1 MASEYDV
8 IVIGAGPTGENVADR
23 AVRGGLTAAIV
34 EAELVGGECSYW
46 ACMPSKALL
55 RPADVV
61 AEAGAVRGVAG
72 ARLNPA
78 EVLARRD
85 SFAHGWK
92 DDDQVEWLT
101 GAKIDLFRGHGR
113 IAGERLVTVGDTS
126 LRARQAVVI
135 ATGTRAV
142 VLDSLAGVNPWT
154 SREATS
160 AHAVPGRLAIVG
172 GGVVGCE
179 MAAAWSALCSEVTL
193 ISHGRL
199 LDRLPEFAGDFVAAG
214 LRDAGVDVRIGVDA
228 TGATRAGGTRGTND
242 AGAGAGDGGA
252 GGAGEAGAGD
262 GGAGGAGDASAGDAS
277 AGDAGV
283 ASAGVAGA
291 VAGGGAVT
299 LTLSDGSSIEADE
312 VLSAVGRSPHTGDIG
327 LETVGLTPG
336 SWLDVDDTMRVTA
349 VHGGWLYAA
358 GDVNHLALLTHMGK
372 YQARVCGDAIA
383 ARAGDREPTVRDVSS
398 KTCVPQVIFT
408 IPEVAAVGLTAEQA
422 EAAGRRVRTVEY
434 EIGNVAGAKLFADEY
449 QGHAQMVVDEDRRT
463 IVGMTLAGH
472 GVGETIHA
480 ATIAVAGEVPLE
492 RLWHAVP
499 SYPTI
504 SEIWLRLLE
513 TYGL

>member
-1 MASEYDV
+1 MADETYDV

-23 AVRGGLTAAIV
+23 AVKGGLTAVIV

-92 DDDQVEWLT
+92 DDGQVEWLT
-101 GAKIDLFRGHGR
+101 GAKIDLVRGHGR
-113 IAGERLVTVGDTS
+113 IASERLVQVGDLS
-126 LRARQAVVI
+126 LHARQAVVI

-142 VLDSLAGVNPWT
+142 VLDSLAGVDPWT

-160 AHAVPGRLAIVG
+160 AHAVPGRLVIVG

-179 MAAAWSALCSEVTL
+179 MAAAWSALCAEVTL
-193 ISHGRL
+193 ISRGPL
-199 LDRLPEFAGDFVAAG
+199 LERLPGFAGDFVAAG
-214 LRDAGVDVRIGVDA
+214 LRDAGVDVRIGIDV
-228 TGATRAGGTRGTND
+228 TGATRAGGTRGTSD
-242 AGAGAGDGGA
+242 SGGAGAVGGT
-252 GGAGEAGAGD
+252 
-262 GGAGGAGDASAGDAS
+262 
-277 AGDAGV
+277 
-283 ASAGVAGA
+283 
-291 VAGGGAVT
+291 VT
-299 LTLSDGSSIEADE
+299 LELSDGSSIEADE

-327 LETVGLTPG
+327 LETVGLSPG
-336 SWLDVDDTMRVTA
+336 SWLDVDDTMRVTG
-349 VHGGWLYAA
+349 VDGGWLYAA

-383 ARAGDREPTVRDVSS
+383 ARARDRELGRPPRVVRDTSS

-408 IPEVAAVGLTAEQA
+408 IPEVAAVGLTAE
-422 EAAGRRVRTVEY
+422 EAAAAGHRVRTVEY
-434 EIGNVAGAKLFADEY
+434 EIGDVAGAKLFADGY

-480 ATIAVAGEVPLE
+480 ATIAIAGQVPLE

>member
-1 MASEYDV
+1 MADETYDV

-23 AVRGGLTAAIV
+23 AIRGGLTAAIV

-92 DDDQVEWLT
+92 DDSQVEWLT

-113 IAGERLVTVGDTS
+113 IAGERLVTVGEVS
-126 LRARQAVVI
+126 LHARQAVVI

-160 AHAVPGRLAIVG
+160 AHAVPGRLVIVG

-179 MAAAWSALCSEVTL
+179 MAAAWSALCAEVTL
-193 ISHGRL
+193 ISRGPL
-199 LDRLPEFAGDFVAAG
+199 LDRLPDFAGDCVAAG
-214 LRDAGVDVRIGVDA
+214 LREAGVDVRIGVDV
-228 TGATRAGGTRGTND
+228 TGATRGGGTSGTID
-242 AGAGAGDGGA
+242 S
-252 GGAGEAGAGD
+252 
-262 GGAGGAGDASAGDAS
+262 GDASASD
-277 AGDAGV
+277 
-283 ASAGVAGA
+283 
-291 VAGGGAVT
+291 GGGTVT
-299 LTLSDGSSIEADE
+299 LTLSDGSSVEADE
-312 VLSAVGRSPHTGDIG
+312 VLSAVGRSAHTGDIG
-327 LETVGLTPG
+327 LETVGLAPG
-336 SWLDVDDTMRVTA
+336 SWLDVDDTMGVTG
-349 VHGGWLYAA
+349 VDGGWLYAA

-383 ARAGDREPTVRDVSS
+383 ARAGGREPTVRDRSS

-408 IPEVAAVGLTAEQA
+408 IPEVAAVGLTAQEA
-422 EAAGRRVRTVEY
+422 EAAGRRVRVVEY
-434 EIGNVAGAKLFADEY
+434 DIGHVAGAKLFADEY
-449 QGHAQMVVDEDRRT
+449 RGHAQMVVDEDRRT

-480 ATIAVAGEVPLE
+480 ATIAVAGEVTLD

>member
-1 MASEYDV
+1 MADETYDV

-23 AVRGGLTAAIV
+23 AIRGGLTAAIV

-92 DDDQVEWLT
+92 DDSQVEWLT

-113 IAGERLVTVGDTS
+113 IAGERLVTVGDVS
-126 LRARQAVVI
+126 LHARQAVVI

-160 AHAVPGRLAIVG
+160 AHAVPGRLVIVG

-193 ISHGRL
+193 ISRGPL
-199 LDRLPEFAGDFVAAG
+199 LERLPDFAGEFVAAG
-214 LRDAGVDVRIGVDA
+214 LRDAGVDVRIGVDVTA
-228 TGATRAGGTRGTND
+228 ASRAARTGD
-242 AGAGAGDGGA
+242 ASAD
-252 GGAGEAGAGD
+252 
-262 GGAGGAGDASAGDAS
+262 AGDASADGS
-277 AGDAGV
+277 AGAAGAGEVDAGG
-283 ASAGVAGA
+283 AGVGAG
-291 VAGGGAVT
+291 VGGGAVT
-299 LTLSDGSSIEADE
+299 LTLSDGSSIEADQ
-312 VLSAVGRSPHTGDIG
+312 VLSAVGRSAHTGDIG
-327 LETVGLTPG
+327 LETVGLAPG
-336 SWLDVDDTMRVTA
+336 SWLDVDDTMRVTG
-349 VHGGWLYAA
+349 VDGGWLYAA

-383 ARAGDREPTVRDVSS
+383 ARAGGREPTVRDRSS

-408 IPEVAAVGLTAEQA
+408 IPEVAAVGLTAREA
-422 EAAGRRVRTVEY
+422 EAAGRRVRVVEY
-434 EIGNVAGAKLFADEY
+434 EIGSVAGAKLFADEY
-449 QGHAQMVVDEDRRT
+449 RGRAQMVVDEDRRT
-463 IVGMTLAGH
+463 IVGMTLTGH

-480 ATIAVAGEVPLE
+480 ATIAVAGEVTLD

>member
-1 MASEYDV
+1 MADETYDV

-23 AVRGGLTAAIV
+23 AVRGGLTAVIV

-85 SFAHGWK
+85 SFAHGWN
-92 DDDQVEWLT
+92 DDGQVEWLT
-101 GAKIDLFRGHGR
+101 GAKIDLIRGHGR
-113 IAGERLVTVGDTS
+113 IAGERLVTVGDLS
-126 LRARQAVVI
+126 LHARQAVVI

-160 AHAVPGRLAIVG
+160 AHAVPGRLVIVG

-193 ISHGRL
+193 ISHGPL
-199 LDRLPEFAGDFVAAG
+199 LERLPEFAGEFVAAG
-214 LRDAGVDVRIGVDA
+214 LREAGVDVRIGVDA
-228 TGATRAGGTRGTND
+228 TGATRA
-242 AGAGAGDGGA
+242 DGK
-252 GGAGEAGAGD
+252 
-262 GGAGGAGDASAGDAS
+262 
-277 AGDAGV
+277 
-283 ASAGVAGA
+283 
-291 VAGGGAVT
+291 VT
-299 LTLSDGSSIEADE
+299 LTLSDGSSVEADE
-312 VLSAVGRSPHTGDIG
+312 VLSAVGRSAQTGDIG
-327 LETVGLTPG
+327 LETVGLAPG
-336 SWLDVDDTMRVTA
+336 SWLEVDDTMRVTA
-349 VHGGWLYAA
+349 VEGGWLYAA

-383 ARAGDREPTVRDVSS
+383 ARARDREPTVRDTASR
-398 KTCVPQVIFT
+398 TCVPQVIFT
-408 IPEVAAVGLTAEQA
+408 IPEVAAVGLTAREA
-422 EAAGRRVRTVEY
+422 EAAGRRVRVVEY
-434 EIGNVAGAKLFADEY
+434 ELGNVAGAKLFADQY

-463 IVGMTLAGH
+463 IVGLTLAGH
-472 GVGETIHA
+472 GVGEIIHS

>member
-1 MASEYDV
+1 MADETYDV

-23 AVRGGLTAAIV
+23 AVRGGLTAVVV

-92 DDDQVEWLT
+92 DDSQVEWLT
-101 GAKIDLFRGHGR
+101 GAKIDLVRGEGR
-113 IAGERLVTVGDTS
+113 IAGERLVTVGDLS
-126 LRARQAVVI
+126 LHARQAVVI

-160 AHAVPGRLAIVG
+160 AHAVPGRLVIVG

-179 MAAAWSALCSEVTL
+179 MAAAWSALCAEVTL
-193 ISHGRL
+193 ISRGPL
-199 LDRLPEFAGDFVAAG
+199 LERLPDFAGEFVAAG
-214 LRDAGVDVRIGVDA
+214 LREAGVDVRIGVDV
-228 TGATRAGGTRGTND
+228 TGASRAGGTND
-242 AGAGAGDGGA
+242 AGDAGDAGA
-252 GGAGEAGAGD
+252 GGAG
-262 GGAGGAGDASAGDAS
+262 
-277 AGDAGV
+277 AGV
-283 ASAGVAGA
+283 GT
-291 VAGGGAVT
+291 VT
-299 LTLSDGSSIEADE
+299 LRLSDGSSIEADE
-312 VLSAVGRSPHTGDIG
+312 VLSAVGRSAHTGDIG
-327 LETVGLTPG
+327 LETVGLAPG
-336 SWLDVDDTMRVTA
+336 SWLDVDDTMRVTG
-349 VHGGWLYAA
+349 VDGGWLYAA

-383 ARAGDREPTVRDVSS
+383 ARAGGREPTVRDRSS

-408 IPEVAAVGLTAEQA
+408 IPEVAAVGLTAREA
-422 EAAGRRVRTVEY
+422 EAAGRRVRVVEY
-434 EIGNVAGAKLFADEY
+434 EIGHVAGAKLFADEY
-449 QGHAQMVVDEDRRT
+449 RGRAQMVVDEDRRT

-480 ATIAVAGEVPLE
+480 ATIAVAGEVPLD

>member
-1 MASEYDV
+1 VADETYDV

-23 AVRGGLTAAIV
+23 AVRGGLTAVIV

-85 SFAHGWK
+85 SFAHGWQ
-92 DDDQVEWLT
+92 DDGQVEWLT
-101 GAKIDLFRGHGR
+101 GAKIDLIRGHGR
-113 IAGERLVTVGDTS
+113 IAGERLVTVGDLS
-126 LRARQAVVI
+126 LHARQAVVI

-160 AHAVPGRLAIVG
+160 AHAVPGRLVIVG

-193 ISHGRL
+193 ISRGPL
-199 LDRLPEFAGDFVAAG
+199 LERLPEFAGDFVAAG

-228 TGATRAGGTRGTND
+228 TGATRA
-242 AGAGAGDGGA
+242 DGK
-252 GGAGEAGAGD
+252 
-262 GGAGGAGDASAGDAS
+262 
-277 AGDAGV
+277 
-283 ASAGVAGA
+283 
-291 VAGGGAVT
+291 VT
-299 LTLSDGSSIEADE
+299 LALSDGSSVEADE
-312 VLSAVGRSPHTGDIG
+312 VLSAVGRSAHTGDIG
-327 LETVGLTPG
+327 LETVGLRPG
-336 SWLDVDDTMRVTA
+336 SWLEVDDTMRVTA
-349 VHGGWLYAA
+349 VEGGWLYAA

-383 ARAGDREPTVRDVSS
+383 ARARDREPTVRDTSS

-408 IPEVAAVGLTAEQA
+408 IPEVAAVGLTAQQA
-422 EAAGRRVRTVEY
+422 EAAGRRVRVVEY
-434 EIGNVAGAKLFADEY
+434 ELGNVAGAKLFADGY
-449 QGHAQMVVDEDRRT
+449 RGHAQMVVDEDRRT
-463 IVGMTLAGH
+463 VVGLTLAGH
-472 GVGETIHA
+472 GVGEIIHS